1 MGLIRAAFSSAG
13 SVARDQWKEYFH
25 CDSMS
30 NEVLISRGYRQTKGN
45 NKGNTDIISNG
56 SVIAV
61 NEGQAALIVEDGKI
75 VEFCAEAGRFV
86 WDSSTEPSVF
96 TGGFFK
102 GIGESFKKFGQ
113 RFTFGGDTGKTQRVY
128 YVNTKEIMN
137 NKFGTSTPM
146 PYDDPYYKTVLYVRY
161 FGQYSFKI
169 ADPIVFYASLAGN
182 VGTTYTADNFRSMA
196 TDEFMTALD
205 SSLSLCA
212 NEGVKFS
219 MLPQKQRE
227 IAKFMSDALDSEWR
241 ERRGIEIV
249 SVALAKVTPD
259 DKSRERIENFDTNV
273 MHSDPSAMT
282 GGLAYAQ
289 MEAMKNA
296 ASNSSG
302 AMTGFMGF
310 GMAQNAMGNA
320 GASQSTLIDNARAL
334 DEKKKA
340 ESEAEARSKAEK
352 DADVWNCPSCGA
364 ENTGKFCS
372 ECGEKRPEAAKGWTC
387 PFCGTEN
394 SGKFCSECGVKRPD
408 DVYACKCGYKSDK
421 PFKFC
426 PECGEKGNF

>member
-1 MGLIRAAFSSAG
+1 MGLIRATFSSAG
-13 SVARDQWKEYFH
+13 SVMRDQWKEYFY
-25 CDSMS
+25 CDSLS
-30 NEVLISRGYRQTKGN
+30 NEVLIAKGYKQTKGG
-45 NKGNTDIISNG
+45 NKGSTDIISNG
-56 SVIAV
+56 SVVAV

-102 GIGESFKKFGQ
+102 GIGESFKKFGE
-113 RFTFGGDTGKTQRVY
+113 RFTFGGDTGKNQRVY

-146 PYDDPYYKTVLYVRY
+146 PYDDPYYKTVLYIRY

-169 ADPIVFYASLAGN
+169 ADPIVFFASLSGN
-182 VGTTYTADNFRSMA
+182 VGSTYTADNFRGMA

-212 NEGVKFS
+212 GDGVKFS
-219 MLPQKQRE
+219 MLPGKQRE
-227 IAKFMSDALDSEWR
+227 IAKFMADALDDEWR

-296 ASNSSG
+296 SKNNAG

-310 GMAQNAMGNA
+310 GMAQGAMGGM
-320 GASQSTLIDNARAL
+320 GASQSTLIDNARTL
-334 DEKKKA
+334 DEQKKA
-340 ESEAEARSKAEK
+340 KAEAEAAEK
-352 DADVWNCPSCGA
+352 NALDTWTCPTCGA
-364 ENTGKFCS
+364 SNSGKFCS
-372 ECGEKRPEAAKGWTC
+372 ECGEKKQEAPKGWIC
-387 PFCGTEN
+387 PECGKEN
-394 SGKFCSECGVKRPD
+394 SGKFCSECGTKRPPEEF
-408 DVYACKCGYKSDK
+408 VCKCGYKSDK